1 MEDLLKD
8 FELPSDGLYIT
19 TDIHESQL
27 PPFLERALSVTET
40 PAQMDMLFYALL
52 TACSYAF
59 PHLYL
64 RSGKPKRTYLPNL
77 MTLVVAPA
85 GSGKGIMNLA
95 EKLLEPIDEHL
106 RQFDRNAIMPAD
118 ISQPAFP
125 HFMMRNEGKA
135 FMMATEIDLMSKAWK
150 QPGSD
155 YSVMLRQSF
164 EHETLRRAR
173 MKGPGHEEQLEIKRP
188 CLSVLLSGTFS
199 QLRPLIPSGENGLAS
214 RFLPYFLEDIP
225 AFDPSVLDQSP
236 DELDVDALYKQ
247 LGDELFRRWDAFSVL
262 DHDVQWCLTE
272 QQAEILKGLFSD
284 ISFLA
289 DPEHLDMPAD
299 FRLSGINRALVI
311 IQRIGAILTAL
322 RLPIIDIPNLPDQI
336 YCSDADFYTLVLLTQ
351 KLLRHT
357 GLLMLELSKP
367 ATPSTPS
374 QRNSRA
380 SSLLD
385 LLPDKFTTAE
395 AYAIG
400 ESLNVGDR
408 AVRERLKDACNA
420 KILKKDG
427 RGQFHKTH

>member
-27 PPFLERALSVTET
+27 PPFLEHALSVAET

-95 EKLLEPIDEHL
+95 EKLLEPIDEYL

-164 EHETLRRAR
+164 EHETLRRSR
-173 MKGPGHEEQLEIKRP
+173 MKGPGQEEQLEIKRP

-225 AFDPSVLDQSP
+225 AFDPSVLDQTP
-236 DELDVDALYKQ
+236 EELDVDALYKQ
-247 LGDELFRRWDAFSVL
+247 LGDELFRRWDAFSAL

-272 QQAEILKGLFSD
+272 GQADILKGLFSD
-284 ISFLA
+284 ISLLS
-289 DPEHLDMPAD
+289 DPDHLNMPAD
-299 FRLSGINRALVI
+299 FRLSGINRILVI

-322 RLPIIDIPNLPDQI
+322 RLPIIDIPGLPDQI
-336 YCSDADFYTLVLLTQ
+336 YCSDTDFHTLVLLTQ
-351 KLLRHT
+351 KLIRHT
-357 GLLMLELSKP
+357 GILMLELSKDT
-367 ATPSTPS
+367 TPSAPLHRTTKAT
-374 QRNSRA
+374 N
-380 SSLLD
+380 LYD
-385 LLPDKFTTAE
+385 MLPNEFTTAE
-395 AYAIG
+395 AIEIG
-400 ESLNVGDR
+400 ESMGISYRTVQTW
-408 AVRERLKDACNA
+408 
-420 KILKKDG
+420 IKKYCESKQLRKLYQG
-427 RGQFHKTH
+427 KYKKL